1 MFQVPRLHGI
11 LQARSLVQP
20 TPSTQG
26 STLAP
31 SYKATL
37 APLPFWDC
45 LMKTMLAFLLLGFFS
60 LSCNIQNLFHNKA
73 GSEVSS

>member
-31 SYKATL
+31 SYKATR

-45 LMKTMLAFLLLGFFS
+45 LVKTMLAVLLLGFFPPR
-60 LSCNIQNLFHNKA
+60 NIQNLFHNKA